1 MNVNY
6 LLPGQQLDR
15 YILERE
21 VGTGGMGI
29 VYLAYH
35 QVLKNPVAIKVL
47 DPRLAS
53 DARFVRR
60 FALEAQSAARLQH
73 PNIVKVFDVGQLGGW
88 HYIVMEF
95 LEGTPLDRWLR
106 ERERCTPLE
115 AAAIIQQVASALDH
129 AHAHDLV
136 HRDVKPANI
145 MLRSDGHV
153 ALMDFGLVRAGDGIG
168 LTLQN
173 QVLGTPEYMS
183 PEQAQGQRATKYSD
197 IYALGIVAYK
207 LITGAVPFSGDTPVS
222 TMRMHI
228 DQALPPLHRLSPDTP
243 AALEAVIAKAL
254 AKQPA
259 QRFQSAGEFARRF
272 QQAVSAAPSPQPLK
286 PTPASKPPPGPAP
299 KPQGSLIPVLIWAV
313 ALLLLFVLV
322 VLISVLLMH
331 GSLDLLLAAP
341 DYANNP
347 FISPSPCR
355 VAIL

>member
-15 YILERE
+15 YLLESE
-21 VGTGGMGI
+21 IGTGGMGI
-29 VYLAYH
+29 VYRAQH
-35 QVLKNPVAIKVL
+35 QLLRTWVAIKVL

-53 DARFVRR
+53 DGRFVQR
-60 FALEAQSAARLQH
+60 FALEAQTAARLQH
-73 PNIVKVFDVGQLGGW
+73 PNIVKVFDVGQAEGW
-88 HYIVMEF
+88 YFIVMEF
-95 LEGTPLDRWLR
+95 LDGVPLDRWLR
-106 ERERCTPLE
+106 ERQRCSPQE
-115 AAAIIQQVASALDH
+115 AAGIIGQVAAALDH

-153 ALMDFGLVRAGDGIG
+153 TLMDFGLVRAGDGIG

-228 DQALPPLHRLSPDTP
+228 DQALPPLHRLTPDAP

-254 AKQPA
+254 TKQPA

-272 QQAVSAAPSPQPLK
+272 QQAVRAAPPQPSKLTPGSNPAQK
-286 PTPASKPPPGPAP
+286 PHG
-299 KPQGSLIPVLIWAV
+299 GLIPVLIWAV

-322 VLISVLLMH
+322 VLISVLFMR
-331 GSLDLLLAAP
+331 GSLDLMLAAP
-341 DYANNP
+341 DSPNNP
-347 FISPSPCR
+347 FISLFTGRITSP
-355 VAIL
+355 